1 VDCFIQ
7 PIYGKFG
14 DDGDGLISDWLYHIG
29 LTGQASHVQ
38 TLGTSNPLSSGHQ
51 QLGKAPNNARQ
62 VSRVTLAEPESA
74 ETKPTARRSISSI
87 KPPCYPE
94 QTINSPIFRVP
105 SADDCESTDWDNAC
119 SLGSCHGATGGSSMR
134 NFDLQNWLVW
144 DVFNIE
150 PSYFA
155 VPFKRGKWC

>member
-1 VDCFIQ
+1 MDCFIQ

-105 SADDCESTDWDNAC
+105 SADDCESTD
-119 SLGSCHGATGGSSMR
+119 
-134 NFDLQNWLVW
+134 
-144 DVFNIE
+144 
-150 PSYFA
+150 
-155 VPFKRGKWC
+155 